1 MLVIGNLLIL
11 VAILAL
17 VASTAFYYS
26 RGMELTHAYVAMLE
40 NPLGAIAF
48 AAILYAGAVVPVADP
63 TSDRQSKLKRLSN
76 RSLAMVFLLCVM
88 LIPALQHLSTMS
100 VFLALSVVAILTA
113 FASSALLLTA
123 STKRAVM
130 VTTMEILGSLMIVF
144 AAAIQLFAKQILP
157 GIQHSWAIS
166 LAVITI
172 GIALLVIS
180 RGKTKSA
187 ATSPQKK

>member
-1 MLVIGNLLIL
+1 MLLIGNFLIL
-11 VAILAL
+11 LAILAL

-26 RGMELTHAYVAMLE
+26 RGMELVHAYVAILE

-63 TSDRQSKLKRLSN
+63 TSDRQAKLRRLSN
-76 RSLAMVFLLCVM
+76 RSLAMVFLLCII

-130 VTTMEILGSLMIVF
+130 VTAMEVLGSLMIVF

-166 LAVITI
+166 LAVIAI

-187 ATSPQKK
+187 AASLQEK